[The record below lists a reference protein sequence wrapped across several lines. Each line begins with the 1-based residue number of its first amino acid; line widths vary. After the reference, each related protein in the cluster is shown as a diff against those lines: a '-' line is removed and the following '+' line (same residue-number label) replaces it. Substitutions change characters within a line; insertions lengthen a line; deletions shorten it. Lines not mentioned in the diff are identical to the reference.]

1 MSAQRKGGG
10 KGRVGRAKVADK
22 SKPPEPELIPED
34 TPSLLG
40 RLASVA
46 GALTWEAVGLA
57 QRSVGVPF
65 SIAKALLLRPDQLSG
80 MKPERLAL
88 LQETGAYLKD
98 LREVAGLT
106 RDELSDALDL
116 DDSTVLEA
124 VEKGTATL
132 SFELILRLA
141 ALLARH
147 DPVPFIIRTTR
158 AYNPALWQ
166 LLMDWGIGRLPLH
179 FERERQFINVYRRY
193 DMARELSDE
202 GFERVLA
209 MTQSAFDLALAYAA
223 DAEGLGSRAIAS
235 PQQNKTGPKSRAATR
250 SSGSRPG
257 RRKPSAT

>member
-1 MSAQRKGGG
+1 MTQQRKAGAKAGGG
-10 KGRVGRAKVADK
+10 RTSTPKTL
-22 SKPPEPELIPED
+22 PPAEPELIPED

-57 QRSVGVPF
+57 QRSVGVPI

-88 LQETGAYLKD
+88 LQETGAYLRD

-106 RDELSDALDL
+106 RDELSDAIDL
-116 DDSTVLEA
+116 EDSGVLEA

-193 DMARELSDE
+193 DVARELSDE

-209 MTQSAFDLALAYAA
+209 MTESAFDLALAYAA
-223 DAEGLGSRAIAS
+223 DAEGLAS
-235 PQQNKTGPKSRAATR
+235 KEMPSPPTQTKAKRRRSPPSGDTR
-250 SSGSRPG
+250 PR
-257 RRKPSAT
+257 RRKPPAT